1 MLPLLQ
7 FLSKYPSLYILNKG
21 GTVSW
26 WEWVWDRGHW
36 YICRREGREDTT
48 YKKLIFVVYKYFD
61 ILIVWLVC
69 ICPRIFEQILY
80 LTGAPALVSIFLR
93 SAQIKIFLVWFKSIE
108 VRFVQT
114 RPFPISCIARAETVR
129 KTNKLVVLVDYDICK
144 LTSMLDQHTTCC
156 FMYIK
161 KIKESDPC

>member
-7 FLSKYPSLYILNKG
+7 FLSKYLSLYIFKQGEVVSAGESEYEIHVEVMGIFVEERGGRTQLTRKLFSEFISILIFWSCDLCAFVQEYLNK
-21 GTVSW
+21 T
-26 WEWVWDRGHW
+26 
-36 YICRREGREDTT
+36 
-48 YKKLIFVVYKYFD
+48 
-61 ILIVWLVC
+61 
-69 ICPRIFEQILY
+69 LY

-129 KTNKLVVLVDYDICK
+129 KTNKLVVMVDYDMQTDVHVRSTYY
-144 LTSMLDQHTTCC
+144 LLL
-156 FMYIK
+156 YAY
-161 KIKESDPC
+161 